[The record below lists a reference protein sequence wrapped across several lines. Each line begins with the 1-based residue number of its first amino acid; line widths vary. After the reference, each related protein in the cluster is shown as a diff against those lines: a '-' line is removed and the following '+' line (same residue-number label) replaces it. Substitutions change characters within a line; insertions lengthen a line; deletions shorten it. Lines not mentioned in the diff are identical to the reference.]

1 MEGRTRDG
9 AESRQTDGGGDLRR
23 GAIIERSAELS
34 LPLLHALQIAVAKP
48 IQDRLRAN
56 SKVVDGDGGGHGNGG
71 DYDAVGRRGKSGRRM
86 WVTLSDPFSLSVAPF
101 SIMCA

>member
-9 AESRQTDGGGDLRR
+9 ADSRQTDGGGSGGDLRR
-23 GAIIERSAELS
+23 GAIIERSSLP

-56 SKVVDGDGGGHGNGG
+56 SKVVGDGGGHGGG
-71 DYDAVGRRGKSGRRM
+71 DYDAV
-86 WVTLSDPFSLSVAPF
+86 
-101 SIMCA
+101 